1 MCFAKYVSL
10 RGPQVTVTELL
21 LHQEIQTLT
30 TLILILSLYC
40 QEVLNK
46 KYTIQWIQGAEKL
59 HAQISWG
66 DRGGQNKDVLSRSC
80 MCEMRPCCGATER
93 QIGSD
98 WGRKLNKTTEVLSSV
113 ARSALRYFF
122 ALYQTAQFFKRKLLN
137 IKCVFWFSLQLLSKH
152 FSLKNWARCDQNC
165 ILVFM

>member
-59 HAQISWG
+59 HAQIS
-66 DRGGQNKDVLSRSC
+66 
-80 MCEMRPCCGATER
+80 
-93 QIGSD
+93 
-98 WGRKLNKTTEVLSSV
+98 
-113 ARSALRYFF
+113 
-122 ALYQTAQFFKRKLLN
+122 
-137 IKCVFWFSLQLLSKH
+137 
-152 FSLKNWARCDQNC
+152 
-165 ILVFM
+165 